1 MAGTGFT
8 LLSCHAMEI
17 LAQVGIGVAVF
28 AATNV
33 DDILLLSAFFS
44 DPHLR
49 IRSIVAGQFLGIG
62 ALVAASVGAALTA
75 LAIPEGWTALL
86 GLVPLG
92 LGLHRLR
99 AVRLTVTSTE
109 ADAQQI
115 RAAENAA
122 TWGASSQVLA
132 VAGVTVANGGDNL
145 GAYIPLF
152 ASARGAIPVYAIVFA
167 LMTTLWCAI
176 GYLLVNNR
184 LVATHLR
191 RYGHVLLPYVLIALG
206 LYILSGARVLI

>member
-1 MAGTGFT
+1 
-8 LLSCHAMEI
+8 MEI

-44 DPHLR
+44 DPR
-49 IRSIVAGQFLGIG
+49 FQRCGIVAGQFLGIG
-62 ALVAASVGAALTA
+62 ALFVASVGAALAA

-92 LGLHRLR
+92 LGLHRLG

-115 RAAENAA
+115 RAAENA
-122 TWGASSQVLA
+122 
-132 VAGVTVANGGDNL
+132 
-145 GAYIPLF
+145 
-152 ASARGAIPVYAIVFA
+152 
-167 LMTTLWCAI
+167 
-176 GYLLVNNR
+176 
-184 LVATHLR
+184 
-191 RYGHVLLPYVLIALG
+191 
-206 LYILSGARVLI
+206 